1 MTGAAPRLAVLGA
14 GGRVGSLLRASGALP
29 GAIWFSRRGGE
40 GVQAWDLL
48 ADPAPP
54 AALRG
59 AEVMICLAGAVG
71 EGDLDANRRLALAAA
86 DAAAAAGIG
95 HLLIASSIAVYGA
108 EGAPWREDTPPRPHG
123 DYGRAKLKMEAAL
136 LSLAGG
142 GEARTGAEEAPPGEG
157 RGAIPGSQ
165 AHGFAPG
172 GGAGQ
177 GRPSLPAGATGGPAR
192 PAPAGGG
199 KGDARGEEAL
209 AGGGGGAALVP
220 PERPAARSALRV
232 GSGQGSAAVPAA
244 ATGGLET
251 LARDAGRYSARGSNA
266 RTPPGDG
273 ALGALPATVAIGS
286 AAGALALQPVGEAPS
301 LPAGTTGG
309 AASLALAGRGAASA
323 RTESGPSH
331 AAAACPQICVLRL
344 GNVVGADALSA
355 AILGARPVLLDRCA
369 GGAGPVRSVIGP
381 VTLAQVLL
389 ALAVRAVSG
398 AGLPAV
404 LNVAQPGPVAMAAL
418 CAAAGRG
425 FGWRAPGPA
434 TLPLAALETAALQAL
449 VPLPAADPAA
459 LIAEWRAAGGLP

>member
-1 MTGAAPRLAVLGA
+1 MTGAPRLAVLGA
-14 GGRVGSLLRASGALP
+14 GGRVGSLLRGSGALP
-29 GAIWFSRRGGE
+29 GATWFSRRGGE

-54 AALRG
+54 KALRG

-71 EGDLDANRRLALAAA
+71 EGDLNANRRLALAAA
-86 DAAAAAGIG
+86 RAAATAGIG

-108 EGAPWREDTPPRPHG
+108 EGAPWHEDTPLRPHG
-123 DYGRAKLKMEAAL
+123 DYGQAKLEMEAAL
-136 LSLAGG
+136 LAWAGG
-142 GEARTGAEEAPPGEG
+142 GEAQTRAQKAPGEG

-165 AHGFAPG
+165 ADGFAPG

-192 PAPAGGG
+192 LAPTGGGCGNGRAAGG
-199 KGDARGEEAL
+199 L
-209 AGGGGGAALVP
+209 SGGGYGAPLVP
-220 PERPAARSALRV
+220 PERPAGRSALRV
-232 GSGQGSAAVPAA
+232 GSGQGSASMPAG

-251 LARDAGRYSARGSNA
+251 LAR
-266 RTPPGDG
+266 DG
-273 ALGALPATVAIGS
+273 ALGALPATVATGS
-286 AAGALALQPVGEAPS
+286 VAGAPSPRAVGESPS
-301 LPAGTTGG
+301 LPAGTAGG
-309 AASLALAGRGAASA
+309 AASLAGPRSGAASA

-355 AILGARPVLLDRCA
+355 AILGARPVLLDLCA
-369 GGAGPVRSVIGP
+369 GGAGPARSVIGP
-381 VTLAQVLL
+381 VTLGQVLL

-404 LNVAQPGPVAMAAL
+404 LNVAQPGPLAMAAL

-425 FGWRAPGPA
+425 FGWRPAGPA
-434 TLPLAALETAALQAL
+434 TLPLAALDTAALQAL

-459 LIAEWRAAGGLP
+459 LIAEWRAVGGLP